1 LSGHLEYLNKVELIM
16 FNTKSVW
23 HHFF

>member
-16 FNTKSVW
+16 FNTTSVW